1 MAAEDALYRS
11 MRPTAETLVR
21 QRQRKHV
28 PVDADQLVEE
38 TLEQFRAVIDFA
50 EHAAALR
57 VRLKQ
62 LIVELAKPRRGPSE
76 SR

>member
-21 QRQRKHV
+21 QRQRRQA
-28 PVDADQLVEE
+28 PIDPDQLVEE
-38 TLEQFRAVIDFA
+38 TLEQFRSAIDFA
-50 EHAAALR
+50 EHAAGLR
-57 VRLKQ
+57 VRLKT
-62 LIVELAKPRRGPSE
+62 LIVGLAKPRRGPSE